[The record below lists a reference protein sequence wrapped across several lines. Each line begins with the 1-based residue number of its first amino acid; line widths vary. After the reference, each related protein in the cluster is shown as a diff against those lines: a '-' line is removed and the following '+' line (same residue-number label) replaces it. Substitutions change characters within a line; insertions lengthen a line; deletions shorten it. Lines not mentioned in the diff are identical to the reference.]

1 VFNYEEQLNYEIL
14 ESLLSSHESLNI
26 YRYSYRSYLSIDNVV
41 NLVLLDKEYP
51 KSLSYQLRRIEKDIE
66 RLPIPKGTLGFSKSV
81 ETIRVANKLIR
92 NIDTATLLN
101 LNEDETLRNN
111 LEDLLSELSDLLHET
126 SLSIS
131 NTYFDHTY
139 QQTQMVK
146 QKIVN

>member
-1 VFNYEEQLNYEIL
+1 M
-14 ESLLSSHESLNI
+14 
-26 YRYSYRSYLSIDNVV
+26 V

-51 KSLSYQLRRIEKDIE
+51 KSLSYQLKRIEKDIE
-66 RLPIPKGTLGFSKSV
+66 RLPIPKGTLGFSKSL
-81 ETIRVANKLIR
+81 ETIRVANKLIK
-92 NIDTATLLN
+92 NIDSATLLN
-101 LNEDETLRNN
+101 LNEDKTLRNN

-146 QKIVN
+146 QKIVI